1 MTDKEKNILKSRFQ
15 QRWGQAICIQQ
26 WAKEDKNG
34 WTKEKAK
41 EFTDIACGYMY
52 AVGDVLEAYNKNHE
66 DSPLPKI
73 RAHDLRHTAATLLL
87 EADVDIKYVSRQLR
101 HSSTVI
107 TQNLYQHVTRRAASK
122 TADVMDALVNSN
134 I

>member
-1 MTDKEKNILKSRFQ
+1 MKR
-15 QRWGQAICIQQ
+15 
-26 WAKEDKNG
+26 
-34 WTKEKAK
+34 
-41 EFTDIACGYMY
+41 GYLSAHVY
-52 AVGDVLEAYNKNHE
+52 YTVQHVWDAYNKNHKG
-66 DSPLPKI
+66 SPLPKI

-107 TQNLYQHVTRRAASK
+107 TQNLYQHVTRKAASK
-122 TADVMDALVNSN
+122 TADVMDDLVKSN